1 MMEDKRQ
8 EHAMTARWRD
18 LFFPEG
24 THPAVIAAVTEASLN
39 DAARRGVSL
48 QEMQC
53 AVTRYENGT
62 PMTLAGKIIDTC
74 VARDAEREGGRTK

>member
-1 MMEDKRQ
+1 
-8 EHAMTARWRD
+8 MTKEAPRWRD

-24 THPAVIAAVTEASLN
+24 TSPTVIAFLTEVSLN
-39 DAARRGVSL
+39 GALDRGVSL

-62 PMTLAGKIIDTC
+62 PMTLAGKIIDAY
-74 VARDAEREGGRTK
+74 VAMIATENRER